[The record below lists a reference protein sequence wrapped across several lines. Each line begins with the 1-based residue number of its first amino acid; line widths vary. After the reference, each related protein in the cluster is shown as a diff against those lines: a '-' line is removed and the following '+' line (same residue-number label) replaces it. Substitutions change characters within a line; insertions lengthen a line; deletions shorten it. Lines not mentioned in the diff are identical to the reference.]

1 MAIHLLPLAKLALMA
16 GKAGTSKA
24 TGAAM
29 VKQAA
34 SLSARKQV
42 PGWVV
47 KGALAGL
54 IGFKLLFLLML
65 AQKRNVFKSPT
76 QVGSACPHCRHFI
89 NLNELSRAFNPRL
102 IDKEFIF
109 SGTCPSC
116 KAVISIRDSSLKS
129 ISRDNPPA
137 R

>member
-29 VKQAA
+29 AKQAA
-34 SLSARKQV
+34 TVSARKQV

-54 IGFKLLFLLML
+54 IGFNLLFLMVL

-76 QVGSACPHCRHFI
+76 KVGSACPHCKHFI
-89 NLNELSRAFNPRL
+89 NLNEISRAFTPRL

-116 KAVISIRDSSLKS
+116 NEIISIQDSHLKS
-129 ISRDNPPA
+129 VS
-137 R
+137 

>member
-29 VKQAA
+29 AKQAA

-42 PGWVV
+42 PGWVI
-47 KGALAGL
+47 KGVLAGL
-54 IGFKLLFLLML
+54 IGFKLLFLLVL
-65 AQKRNVFKSPT
+65 AQRRNVFKSPSE
-76 QVGSACPHCRHFI
+76 VGSACPHCKHVI
-89 NLNELSRAFNPRL
+89 NLNAISRVFTPRL

-116 KAVISIRDSSLKS
+116 NEIISIRDSQLKS
-129 ISRDNPPA
+129 VS
-137 R
+137 

>member
-16 GKAGTSKA
+16 GKAGPSKA

-47 KGALAGL
+47 KGVLAGL
-54 IGFKLLFLLML
+54 IGFNLLFLFIL
-65 AQKRNVFKSPT
+65 AHKRNIFKSPT
-76 QVGSACPHCRHFI
+76 QVGAACPHCNHVV
-89 NLNELSRAFNPRL
+89 NLNQISRTFTPRL

-109 SGTCPSC
+109 NGTCPSC
-116 KAVISIRDSSLKS
+116 NQIISFRDSSLKS
-129 ISRDNPPA
+129 IS
-137 R
+137 